1 MPGEGCLTLTEIDTS
16 RRHLLGGLAA
26 AGVALPVLAACG
38 SSGSTDATGSTG
50 SAGSNGSGG
59 SAADGG
65 SGGSGGGGGGGIPTS
80 EIPVGG
86 GKVFAGRQVVVT
98 QPSAGEFKA
107 FSAVCTHQGC
117 LVNQVAD
124 GTIVC
129 PCHGSMFS
137 IKDGSVEGGLA
148 QSPLPEMKVT
158 VTGTTLTVT

>member
-1 MPGEGCLTLTEIDTS
+1 MTTPESS
-16 RRHLLGGLAA
+16 RRSVLAGLAA
-26 AGVALPVLAACG
+26 AGIAVPVVAACG
-38 SSGSTDATGSTG
+38 G
-50 SAGSNGSGG
+50 N
-59 SAADGG
+59 GG
-65 SGGSGGGGGGGIPTS
+65 SGATGTTGANGGNGTGTGPASGGGGGGGIPTS

-107 FSAVCTHQGC
+107 FSAICTHQGC

-148 QSPLPEMKVT
+148 QSPLPEVKVT
-158 VTGTTLTVT
+158 VSGNTLTVA